1 MFEKMPHI
9 KEEVYLGFLGRTI
22 DIHWNYHALLMV
34 GIWLVLVPLCITII
48 RYGKPRPTEFG
59 LRRKV
64 HVKHIEWWWFSV
76 HKYGLWTAAIL
87 SLIGASVALVA
98 SGGFSG
104 SVHAILG
111 SLTVVMGLIQVTA
124 GMLRGTHG
132 GKYYNKADPDDP
144 ATWHGDHYSRTTRRR
159 IFEAYHKTAG
169 YFTLFCA
176 VGAIGSGL
184 MQYPMPTLA
193 KVVFVLPFL
202 FLAFWVV
209 MEFLERR
216 YDGYRAVHGYGLEHP
231 YNKEREFL

>member
-9 KEEVYLGFLGRTI
+9 KEEVYLKFLGETI
-22 DIHWNYHALLMV
+22 EIHWDYHAILMV

-48 RYGKPRPTEFG
+48 RFGKPRPTEFG
-59 LRRKV
+59 LRRQV
-64 HVKHIEWWWFSV
+64 HVKHIEWWWFSI
-76 HKYGLWTAAIL
+76 HKYGL
-87 SLIGASVALVA
+87 SLAVFLTLAGASVALVV

-111 SLTVVMGLIQVTA
+111 TLTVAMAAIQIVA

-132 GKYYNKADPDDP
+132 GKYYNNADPDDP
-144 ATWHGDHYSRTTRRR
+144 KTWQGDHYSRTTRRR

-176 VGAIGSGL
+176 VAAIGSGL
-184 MQYPMPTLA
+184 MQYPMPVLA
-193 KVVFVLPFL
+193 TFALILPFL

-216 YDGYRAVHGYGLEHP
+216 YDGYRAVHGFGMEHP